1 MQMWDKG
8 WESIF
13 SENEYGKYPS
23 EELIRFVAINYYKVP
38 NRNDIKILEI
48 GSGTGPNLWYLAREG
63 FMVVGVEGSLS
74 GVEKTKER
82 LKKESLT
89 AEVFVGDV
97 MNLTFED
104 NSFDCVID
112 MECLCANTFKDSLI
126 ILDEVLRVLKL
137 NGKFISRTFMT
148 GSEGYGKGLKLEGEE
163 NTYNDSFQGTE
174 TKGCG
179 IIRFTSEEEILELYN
194 KFNIENI
201 DYRILT
207 KDNQQINVK
216 EWLIVCSKK

>member
-1 MQMWDKG
+1 MWDKG
-8 WESIF
+8 WERIF

-163 NTYNDSFQGTE
+163 NTYTDSFQGTE

-194 KFNIENI
+194 KFNIEKI

>member
-1 MQMWDKG
+1 MWDKG
-8 WESIF
+8 WERIF

-23 EELIRFVAINYYKVP
+23 EELIRFVAINYYKLP
-38 NRNDIKILEI
+38 NRNEIKILEI

-63 FMVVGVEGSLS
+63 FRVVGVEGSRI
-74 GVEKTKER
+74 GVERTKER
-82 LKKESLT
+82 LQQESLT

-97 MNLTFED
+97 MNLKFED

-112 MECLCANTFKDSLI
+112 MECLCANSVKDSLI
-126 ILDEVLRVLKL
+126 ILDEVYRVLKF

-148 GSEGYGKGLKLEGEE
+148 GSEGYGKGEKLEGEQ
-163 NTYNDSFQGTE
+163 NTYTDSFQGTE

-179 IIRFTSEEEILELYN
+179 IIRFTSEEEIYELYN
-194 KFNIENI
+194 KFIIENI

-207 KDNQQINVK
+207 KDSQQISVK
-216 EWLIVCSKK
+216 EWLIVCSK

>member
-1 MQMWDKG
+1 MWDKG
-8 WESIF
+8 WEKIF

-23 EELIRFVAINYYKVP
+23 EQLIRFVAINYYKVP
-38 NRNDIKILEI
+38 NRNDLKILEI

-63 FMVVGVEGSLS
+63 FRVVGVEGSKI
-74 GVEKTKER
+74 GVERTKKR
-82 LKKESLT
+82 LKQESLK

-112 MECLCANTFKDSLI
+112 MECLCANRYKDSLI
-126 ILDEVLRVLKL
+126 ILDEVYRVLKL

-148 GSEGYGKGLKLEGEE
+148 GSEGYGKGEKFEGED
-163 NTYNDSFQGTE
+163 NTYINSFQGTS

-179 IIRFTSEEEILELYN
+179 IIRFTSEEEIDELYK
-194 KFNIENI
+194 KFNIESV
-201 DYRILT
+201 DYCIHT
-207 KDNQQINVK
+207 KDDRKLTVK
-216 EWLIVCSKK
+216 EWLIVCSKL